1 MSEPIWVRLSGF
13 SIRRSSDEKIFD
25 IDRPVRRA
33 AAGRALHPSVSMFF
47 LSYHKMPRDF
57 EERRHKGLNP
67 TEFAN
72 EPINEWKIKFGH
84 PTESIM
90 NYFKTPNCIPPE
102 YITYLIHYEKKT
114 TRSFEEARKW
124 FLNNLATALVCRVR
138 QCTDIVIPPDV
149 NTWVPPCG
157 NMQGCNPLCHALQ
170 ARLGILEVCVK
181 IAKYNGQGRIVNH
194 LYAHIDSHMPLLC
207 SLSHDPTELAGIK
220 ELSYQKHACGPG
232 SFEYILDIT
241 EPDLVFAYTED
252 TIPDLSSLIPLAIA
266 FNKTPTSNKRF
277 AQVKIPNLT
286 AYNVWIVLLL
296 TNVMYKSL
304 PHRCNNRDFYS
315 LVSGACK
322 KDSSFRELVLKIII
336 ASLLGVY
343 EKAKEKMPTHL
354 RCILYRFFY
363 TAVPAMELIGALNKD
378 NNVTLLYMGKE
389 FCREICER
397 HPGILRALKNLY
409 EWDIYNKYTTDI
421 NNLIR
426 SRVWATFVKPVKS
439 IETFSDVFQDIDPII
454 QRMHEEYRKSQK
466 ENNVNY
472 DIYEILKVCV
482 DLNYRRYSAEGE
494 IIMAGQEHL
503 APNPNPEIPQEHL
516 DLMKEIIE
524 TFPPDTHVTMDWL
537 HAFGVPFDCIRMMK
551 IAVFSKTPDLHR
563 TLVNL
568 PRDIYAIFYN
578 FFVAYRECLDYRE
591 YPCDVHMYYSHMK
604 ALHDYH
610 HIHEGMPIPK
620 VAGTIQVCPNCGDL
634 KCVSFSE
641 RPAKNKNS
649 KGNGVIMLTGEGTT
663 VCAKTRKAADWREVH
678 RQTTQLEDPE
688 AELVVTEH
696 RPIYQSEDT
705 RKRKIAK
712 LIATQH
718 MLSKCRS
725 TPTKTL
731 RVLGQIVM
739 FRRSTFIA
747 CFKCIGWLKLENAI
761 YVGDTIICQS
771 CYNKSTVPDEE
782 QFRCEVLSCTKRI
795 NTKADGVQ
803 VFVYDDMPEKP
814 SDRKF
819 RMMQLCSYHGN
830 FQWIRTG
837 DNNEY
842 VHRTSAIHERIHNYT
857 WNRNRK

>member
-1 MSEPIWVRLSGF
+1 
-13 SIRRSSDEKIFD
+13 
-25 IDRPVRRA
+25 
-33 AAGRALHPSVSMFF
+33 MFF
-47 LSYHKMPRDF
+47 LSNHKLPREF
-57 EERRHKGLNP
+57 EERRRKGINP
-67 TEFAN
+67 ADFVN
-72 EPINEWKIKFGH
+72 EPLNEWKIKFGH
-84 PTESIM
+84 PTEALM
-90 NYFKTPNCIPPE
+90 NYFKTQGCFSADAIH
-102 YITYLIHYEKKT
+102 YLINYNSKT
-114 TRSFEEARKW
+114 PLPFDEARRR
-124 FLNNLATALVCRVR
+124 FLNDLATVLVCRVR
-138 QCTDIVIPPDV
+138 ESTNIIIPPGV
-149 NTWVPPCG
+149 NTWEPPCG
-157 NMQGCNPLCHALQ
+157 QMSGCSPLCKALQ
-170 ARLGILEVCVK
+170 ARLGVLELCAK
-181 IAKYNGQGRIVNH
+181 IAKNNGDAKIVNH
-194 LYAHIDSHMPLLC
+194 VYAHIDSHMPLLC
-207 SLSHDPTELAGIK
+207 ALSHDPTDLSGIK
-220 ELSYQKHACGPG
+220 ELAPYKHACQTG

-241 EPDLVFAYTED
+241 EPDLAFAYTED
-252 TIPDLSSLIPLAIA
+252 TIPDLSSLVPLAIA

-277 AQVKIPNLT
+277 AQIKIPNLT
-286 AYNVWIVLLL
+286 PYNVWIVLLL

-315 LVSGACK
+315 LVSGACE
-322 KDSSFRELVLKIII
+322 KDSSVRELVLKIII

-343 EKAKEKMPTHL
+343 EKAKDKMPTKL
-354 RCILYRFFY
+354 RCVMYRFFY
-363 TAVPAMELIGALNKD
+363 TAVPAMELINALNKH

-397 HPGILRALKNLY
+397 QPGILRALKRLY
-409 EWDIYNKYTTDI
+409 EWDIYDGYTTRI
-421 NNLIR
+421 NDLIR
-426 SRVWATFVKPVKS
+426 TRVWETLEAPAKPV
-439 IETFSDVFQDIDPII
+439 ETFSDVFQDIDPVI
-454 QRMHEEYRKSQK
+454 QRIHEEYRKSQK

-472 DIYEILKVCV
+472 DVYEILKVCV

-503 APNPNPEIPQEHL
+503 APNPHPEIPQDRFE
-516 DLMKEIIE
+516 LMKEIIE
-524 TFPPDTHVTMDWL
+524 TFPCNQYVTMDWL
-537 HAFGVPFDCIRMMK
+537 HAFGVPFDCIRAMK

-568 PRDIYAIFYN
+568 PRDIYAVFYN
-578 FFVAYRECLDYRE
+578 FFVAYRECMEYRE
-591 YPCDVHMYYSHMK
+591 YPCDVHMYYSHMR

-610 HIHEGMPIPK
+610 HIHEGMEIPN

-649 KGNGVIMLTGEGTT
+649 KGNGVIMLTGDGTT

-678 RQTTQLEDPE
+678 RQTTQIEDPD

-747 CFKCIGWLKLENAI
+747 CFKCIGWLKLESAI

-771 CYNKSTVPDEE
+771 CYNKSIVPEKEE
-782 QFRCEVLSCTKRI
+782 FHCEIMSCTKRI
-795 NTKADGVQ
+795 TTKADGVQ
-803 VFVYDDMPEKP
+803 VFVYDDMPENP
-814 SDRKF
+814 AERKF

-842 VHRTSAIHERIHNYT
+842 VHRTSSIHDRIHNYT
-857 WNRNRK
+857 WTRNRK